1 MKETLREDMNQEN
14 GKIRILITT
23 SAAGMGVN
31 FKGVQNVLN
40 FGPPKDM
47 DTLCKNLGELAEMGI
62 MLWQSC
68 CIMDDSVMDDSVRI
82 EI

>member
-1 MKETLREDMNQEN
+1 MNQEN
-14 GKIRILITT
+14 GKIGILIAT

-47 DTLCKNLGELAEMGI
+47 DTFVQQFGRAGRDVNNAMAILL
-62 MLWQSC
+62 
-68 CIMDDSVMDDSVRI
+68 V
-82 EI
+82 